1 MHYVKC
7 LAFYVGMKQLC
18 MELIYRHMRQH
29 QQVLTQGDKRAD
41 GQWNYDHA
49 DRK

>member
-1 MHYVKC
+1 MHYGKC
-7 LAFYVGMKQLC
+7 LAFYVGMK
-18 MELIYRHMRQH
+18 LIYRHMRQH